1 MPGITNQAAVR
12 EKARH
17 GDIFLPVNSYHCL
30 VPVTYRELT
39 LHWHE
44 EIEITLIREGMS
56 DYRVGQEEFRAE
68 EGDIIL
74 IPPYC
79 THSAYEIPGRTMV
92 SDSLVFHL
100 DLLGAQGQDL
110 SASKYLRPLAE
121 GQLQMPEVIRS
132 SDKGYG
138 EIKETF
144 LRALDCFQS
153 RPPFYEMLLRES
165 LFHVIILLFELGY
178 IREPQESRSTFINRL
193 QLRNVLTYIAEHYRE
208 KIKVADLSDLSGFS
222 ESYFMSFFKQY
233 VGMSCI
239 QYINH
244 YKIQKAAH
252 ALEETSQPVME
263 IAMDHGFDNIS
274 YFNLQFRKEF
284 GMTPREFRSRHR
296 RGA

>member
-44 EIEITLIREGMS
+44 EMEITLIREGMS

-165 LFHVIILLFELGY
+165 LLHVIILLFEYGY
-178 IREPQESRSTFINRL
+178 IREPQEGHSTFINRL
-193 QLRNVLTYIAEHYRE
+193 QLRNVLQYIAEHYRE
-208 KIKVADLSDLSGFS
+208 KIRVADLAGLSGFS

-244 YKIQKAAH
+244 YRVQKAAH

-284 GMTPREFRSRHR
+284 GMTPREFRSQHR
-296 RGA
+296 KGA

>member
-1 MPGITNQAAVR
+1 M
-12 EKARH
+12 
-17 GDIFLPVNSYHCL
+17 
-30 VPVTYRELT
+30 
-39 LHWHE
+39 
-44 EIEITLIREGMS
+44 EITLIREGMS

-165 LFHVIILLFELGY
+165 LLHVIILLFEYGY
-178 IREPQESRSTFINRL
+178 IREPQEGHSTFINRL
-193 QLRNVLTYIAEHYRE
+193 QLRNVLQYIAEHYRE
-208 KIKVADLSDLSGFS
+208 KIKVADLAGLSGFS